1 MESNLKNQL
10 PEQQII
16 KLSIYLRKV
25 REIETMTANY
35 FFEDG
40 TEKEGNSY
48 NTNYLSGD
56 IYFSDIEAENHN
68 LNNSGPFPM
77 KDFIASFM
85 ENSWSQFIPESIDNF
100 SGEGSSIDYDY
111 DEFEDYEALDSEDCD
126 WSHEHE
132 PVSISLFF
140 EKIELKLD
148 SDSDAGTYKNN
159 EVVFTKKELL
169 NLIQKN
175 QNILESVDPN
185 SRYFE
190 FKDANSKKFWEIS
203 VSGSTITVLYGKL
216 GTNGQSSV
224 KEMNSSE
231 AAQKQAKKQAD
242 GKIKKGYQEV
252 KK

>member
-1 MESNLKNQL
+1 
-10 PEQQII
+10 
-16 KLSIYLRKV
+16 
-25 REIETMTANY
+25 
-35 FFEDG
+35 
-40 TEKEGNSY
+40 
-48 NTNYLSGD
+48 
-56 IYFSDIEAENHN
+56 
-68 LNNSGPFPM
+68 
-77 KDFIASFM
+77 
-85 ENSWSQFIPESIDNF
+85 IDNF

>member
-1 MESNLKNQL
+1 
-10 PEQQII
+10 
-16 KLSIYLRKV
+16 
-25 REIETMTANY
+25 
-35 FFEDG
+35 
-40 TEKEGNSY
+40 
-48 NTNYLSGD
+48 
-56 IYFSDIEAENHN
+56 
-68 LNNSGPFPM
+68 M
-77 KDFIASFM
+77 K
-85 ENSWSQFIPESIDNF
+85 
-100 SGEGSSIDYDY
+100 
-111 DEFEDYEALDSEDCD
+111 
-126 WSHEHE
+126 
-132 PVSISLFF
+132 
-140 EKIELKLD
+140 KIELKLD